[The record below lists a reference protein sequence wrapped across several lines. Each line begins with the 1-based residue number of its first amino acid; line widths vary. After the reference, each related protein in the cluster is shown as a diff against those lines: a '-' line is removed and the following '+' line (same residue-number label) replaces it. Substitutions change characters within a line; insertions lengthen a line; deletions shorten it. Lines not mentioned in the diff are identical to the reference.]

1 MITIKHNRAAL
12 QVLAVNAEPTR
23 ALLVLIDK
31 SKGHKGAKIPKPKG
45 IDKCN
50 SMKREYPAFYAG
62 MTTAEYL
69 SQYASLN
76 HKRLNLEPV
85 QYVHADRAAPML
97 DASIPEMIEEV
108 ADND

>member
-23 ALLVLIDK
+23 ALLALIDK
-31 SKGHKGAKIPKPKG
+31 SKGHKGRKFKRVSDPKR
-45 IDKCN
+45 D

-97 DASIPEMIEEV
+97 DASISETIEEV
-108 ADND
+108 AE

>member
-12 QVLAVNAEPTR
+12 QVLPVNAEPTR
-23 ALLVLIDK
+23 ALLALIDK
-31 SKGHKGAKIPKPKG
+31 SKGLKGRKFKRANDPKR
-45 IDKCN
+45 D

-76 HKRLNLEPV
+76 HKRVNLAPV
-85 QYVHADRAAPML
+85 EYMHADRAAPML
-97 DASIPEMIEEV
+97 DASMPEVIEEV
-108 ADND
+108 NA

>member
-1 MITIKHNRAAL
+1 MITIKHAKSTF
-12 QVLAVNAEPTR
+12 QVLPANAEPTR
-23 ALLVLIDK
+23 ALLALIDK
-31 SKGHKGAKIPKPKG
+31 SKGHKGRKFKRASDPKR
-45 IDKCN
+45 D

-97 DASIPEMIEEV
+97 DASIPEMIEGV

>member
-23 ALLVLIDK
+23 ALLALIDK
-31 SKGHKGAKIPKPKG
+31 SKGHKGRKFKRASDPKR
-45 IDKCN
+45 D

-108 ADND
+108 ANND